1 MKAMEYLHSIHKFQS
16 ISILTFVCGHQRLVT
31 PASVAGHKVHCVVLV
46 VISGIGTAF
55 VDLSLDD
62 GGGTPLSRLTTGNPL
77 LVTFLILCHPITLEA
92 FGSYQVKK
100 NIIDIHSWLTI
111 NSFFF
116 TVCKEWICCLRS
128 QISLTTAKSALM
140 VTLSVAW
147 DSDGI
152 M

>member
-46 VISGIGTAF
+46 VISGIGTAL

-100 NIIDIHSWLTI
+100 
-111 NSFFF
+111 
-116 TVCKEWICCLRS
+116 
-128 QISLTTAKSALM
+128 ISLTFIHGLQLI
-140 VTLSVAW
+140 LSFLQFVKNGYAAYVHRFL
-147 DSDGI
+147 
-152 M
+152 

>member
-46 VISGIGTAF
+46 VISGIGTAL

-111 NSFFF
+111 N
-116 TVCKEWICCLRS
+116 CL
-128 QISLTTAKSALM
+128 
-140 VTLSVAW
+140 
-147 DSDGI
+147 
-152 M
+152 

>member
-46 VISGIGTAF
+46 VISGIGTAL

-100 NIIDIHSWLTI
+100 NIIDIHSWLTLI
-111 NSFFF
+111 LSFLQFVKNGYAAYVHRF
-116 TVCKEWICCLRS
+116 L
-128 QISLTTAKSALM
+128 
-140 VTLSVAW
+140 
-147 DSDGI
+147 
-152 M
+152 